1 MNELQTI
8 NNVALTVKEHQG
20 VRVVTFKDIDAVH
33 GRPDG
38 TARKRFNDNRDRFIE
53 GEDYFKVKCSEVRP
67 FFGQTPPNGFNP
79 DADITLITES
89 GYLMLVKSFTD
100 DLAWKVQRELV
111 NSYFRKA
118 GGYSQKALS
127 PVEMFSLQAQINMEQ
142 ERRLNALEQKQ
153 AVVEGVMDVMA
164 APMLAEDGWQEKAQ
178 KAINMAVER
187 YQKNHQTFRAELYE
201 EVEQRC
207 HVDLT
212 TRQTRLRRRMKENGA
227 TVTECKNVSK
237 LHVIARDPKLRA
249 AFEAV
254 LKAKVIRLAQEHG
267 AGT

>member
-1 MNELQTI
+1 MNELQI
-8 NNVALTVKEHQG
+8 FNNPEFGEIRTLEEGGKVLFCASDVAKALGYSRPNDAVASHCRSTVKRRIPHPQSPDKTIEM
-20 VRVVTFKDIDAVH
+20 TFIPESDIYRLSF
-33 GRPDG
+33 GSKLP
-38 TARKRFNDNRDRFIE
+38 TAERLTDWIVEEVIPTIRK
-53 GEDYFKVKCSEVRP
+53 
-67 FFGQTPPNGFNP
+67 T
-79 DADITLITES
+79 
-89 GYLMLVKSFTD
+89 
-100 DLAWKVQRELV
+100 
-111 NSYFRKA
+111 

-142 ERRLNALEQKQ
+142 ERRLKALEQKQ
-153 AVVEGVMDVMA
+153 AVVEDVMDVMA

-207 HVDLT
+207 HVDLS
-212 TRQTRLRRRMKENGA
+212 TRQTRLRKRMKENGA

-237 LHVIARDPKLRA
+237 LHVIARDPKLRT

>member
-8 NNVALTVKEHQG
+8 NNVALTVKDHQG
-20 VRVVTFKDIDAVH
+20 VRVVAFKDIDAVH

-38 TARKRFNDNRDRFIE
+38 TARKRFNDNRDHFIE
-53 GEDYFKVKCSEVRP
+53 GEDYFKICASEFRTHWDGLSAKATEDV
-67 FFGQTPPNGFNP
+67 
-79 DADITLITES
+79 TLITES

-111 NSYFRKA
+111 NSYFRKT

-127 PVEMFSLQAQINMEQ
+127 PVEMFSLQAQINVEQ
-142 ERRLNALEQKQ
+142 ERKQ

-187 YQKNHQTFRAELYE
+187 YQKNHQTFRADLYE

-237 LHVIARDPKLRA
+237 LHVIARDPKLRT

-254 LKAKVIRLAQEHG
+254 LKAKVVRLAQEHG
-267 AGT
+267 AGA